1 MRNFEVVRIP
11 EIPKIYR
18 YVPWNLVPV
27 NLNAIKVNSNSKMY
41 TLFFVLLV
49 ETWLHNKILKS
60 KLNLSEYDIHRRD
73 RTSKKGGGIILCVK
87 KSLNSI
93 FLKKSKQIGMHFCKV
108 RCPQKA
114 HIYINLPLDATDFK
128 IHIKQS
134 SLAITQ
140 LLPIAVFTIS
150 IQVYF
155 FSRNSMSPRDSKL

>member
-1 MRNFEVVRIP
+1 MIKSMRPDSWEPSSSKFECN
-11 EIPKIYR
+11 K
-18 YVPWNLVPV
+18 
-27 NLNAIKVNSNSKMY
+27 SKFQFQNVH
-41 TLFFVLLV
+41 TFFLLLV

-60 KLNLSEYDIHRRD
+60 ELNLSEYDIHRRD

-134 SLAITQ
+134 SLAIHNYCPLQ
-140 LLPIAVFTIS
+140 YRYLLYQFRST
-150 IQVYF
+150 F
-155 FSRNSMSPRDSKL
+155 FKEFN